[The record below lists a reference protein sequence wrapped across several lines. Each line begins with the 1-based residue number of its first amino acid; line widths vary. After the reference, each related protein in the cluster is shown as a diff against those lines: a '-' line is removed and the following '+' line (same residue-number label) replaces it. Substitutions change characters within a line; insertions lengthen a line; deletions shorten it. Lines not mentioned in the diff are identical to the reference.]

1 MLLSFANTQ
10 GGSIKSANPRR
21 CSRWTFGNHS
31 QRNVCDTELRVFQ
44 RIYLRWPMKVSSQK
58 WHVLSFKKAVIF
70 LADCK

>member
-31 QRNVCDTELRVFQ
+31 QRNVCETELRVFQ
-44 RIYLRWPMKVSSQK
+44 RIYLR
-58 WHVLSFKKAVIF
+58 
-70 LADCK
+70 